1 MVDVRSVYS
10 TPAQTNGLSI
20 LMRKDGLT
28 VANRV
33 TVSSLAAAGTYAI
46 NFTCPSAGTFQLYT
60 ELNGIVIGNSPSTVT
75 VTAPEVPGPN
85 LTGLWVTLA
94 LVLAGLIVLAGV
106 VLYRKFFRRVS
117 YLPIADSSKGQANYG
132 GTGFESE
139 DV

>member
-60 ELNGIVIGNSPSTVT
+60 ELNGIVIGKLSLDCHCNGSRGSRP
-75 VTAPEVPGPN
+75 
-85 LTGLWVTLA
+85 
-94 LVLAGLIVLAGV
+94 
-106 VLYRKFFRRVS
+106 KFDGSLGDTCVS
-117 YLPIADSSKGQANYG
+117 FWPD
-132 GTGFESE
+132 
-139 DV
+139 